1 MSYEIVMP
9 RLGWNMEEGTLVE
22 WLKKD
27 GETVTQGD
35 PVCTIEGDKAA
46 TDIESFESGVLKIAD
61 TSPLPGD
68 TVLVGTLLGY
78 IVTEGGPS
86 IDNSQSGDGTA
97 DKILTDNRSKNTSEP
112 ALSSTTERT
121 DSDSQLFSNP
131 ISEPTSE
138 NELISRTRRSRG
150 EPMISPRARRL
161 ATKSGIDWRSLK
173 GSGRMGRIV
182 EKDVLKTGS
191 CQKEESCDEPIMPI
205 NAIRSRRGTIADR
218 MVKSHQTTA
227 PVTLNTEV
235 DVTKLSSLFFDDFR
249 PSWYVLMAKIS
260 GLALTEHPLM
270 NATWKNGIVT
280 NQDIHVGIALDTPDG
295 VIVPVIRDIT
305 EKSVEAVA
313 EEAMRLTNACKAGK
327 LELDQIQG
335 GTFTITNLGM
345 YEIDHFTPILHLP
358 QCAILGLGRVNPR
371 VIVLDEPSA
380 SIGIRKI
387 MSLSLT
393 FDHRIVDG
401 APAARF
407 LQRIKQLIEEPDNVF
422 HVENGAD

>member
-1 MSYEIVMP
+1 MCI
-9 RLGWNMEEGTLVE
+9 R
-22 WLKKD
+22 
-27 GETVTQGD
+27 
-35 PVCTIEGDKAA
+35 
-46 TDIESFESGVLKIAD
+46 
-61 TSPLPGD
+61 
-68 TVLVGTLLGY
+68 
-78 IVTEGGPS
+78 
-86 IDNSQSGDGTA
+86 
-97 DKILTDNRSKNTSEP
+97 
-112 ALSSTTERT
+112 
-121 DSDSQLFSNP
+121 DS
-131 ISEPTSE
+131 
-138 NELISRTRRSRG
+138 
-150 EPMISPRARRL
+150 
-161 ATKSGIDWRSLK
+161 
-173 GSGRMGRIV
+173 
-182 EKDVLKTGS
+182 
-191 CQKEESCDEPIMPI
+191 
-205 NAIRSRRGTIADR
+205 
-218 MVKSHQTTA
+218 QTTA